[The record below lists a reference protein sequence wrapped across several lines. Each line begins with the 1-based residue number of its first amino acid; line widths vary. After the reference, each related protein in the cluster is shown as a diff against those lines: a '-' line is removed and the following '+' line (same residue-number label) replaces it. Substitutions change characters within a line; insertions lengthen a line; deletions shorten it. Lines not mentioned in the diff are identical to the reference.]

1 MQQYHHLIME
11 QMSVI
16 IDPGGP
22 CPCPDEVREISR
34 ELFKPSASVPAQVF
48 IVLADVL
55 QDPSV

>member
-1 MQQYHHLIME
+1 ME

-55 QDPSV
+55 QDHSV